1 MFTTY
6 LHTVFFFFEE
16 KKYCYLIG
24 IFLNDFKIFKPRDL
38 CSLSFLD
45 FRVLGYTRLRHNK
58 VPEMCSKSEEIL
70 PELLRE
76 NVVQELRMV

>member
-1 MFTTY
+1 M
-6 LHTVFFFFEE
+6 LSVFFRLP
-16 KKYCYLIG
+16 CAWH
-24 IFLNDFKIFKPRDL
+24 
-38 CSLSFLD
+38 
-45 FRVLGYTRLRHNK
+45 GYTRLRHNK